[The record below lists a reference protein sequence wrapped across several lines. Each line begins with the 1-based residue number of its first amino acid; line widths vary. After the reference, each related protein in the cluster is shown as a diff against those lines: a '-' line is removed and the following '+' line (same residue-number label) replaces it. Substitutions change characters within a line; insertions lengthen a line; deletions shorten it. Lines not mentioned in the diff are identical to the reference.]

1 VQNKRLERTRHQHPS
16 LLSCVGEPLKRSVR
30 WLLLF
35 MGMNMTNK
43 VCSILFLVTLFS
55 IPVSSETV
63 MPPVETTLYFRA
75 LQAGL
80 EENAKAYSNLNIGRD
95 LHTVIVE
102 RNIQINQ
109 DFPRQIQSFKIEY
122 LDTQDLIAKYKKE
135 KKEFRII
142 VMRPILNEGEKL
154 SVGLT
159 DYWFSFKKNSLT
171 YSLEGGAKVVFR
183 FDCEH
188 REYVIDKVEL
198 WGV

>member
-1 VQNKRLERTRHQHPS
+1 
-16 LLSCVGEPLKRSVR
+16 
-30 WLLLF
+30 
-35 MGMNMTNK
+35 
-43 VCSILFLVTLFS
+43 
-55 IPVSSETV
+55 
-63 MPPVETTLYFRA
+63 
-75 LQAGL
+75 
-80 EENAKAYSNLNIGRD
+80 
-95 LHTVIVE
+95 
-102 RNIQINQ
+102 QINQ

-159 DYWFSFKKNSLT
+159 DYWFSFKKNILT
-171 YSLEGGAKVVFR
+171 YSLEGRAKVVFR